1 MWSTRSGTSS
11 AKIVR
16 AAGPRSA
23 RGRAGEP
30 APHRL
35 RHLDRLAESHRAQ
48 LVEGFGG
55 IGLGR
60 KDEAAALGGARRR
73 VLEQARIVALHRA
86 EVAEQRRR
94 EGVAIGIAHEAGECR
109 KLLRRRGQ
117 RMGLLVGDHLQAM
130 LDGAQERVGAFEIV
144 AGIGID
150 PAAARELFE
159 RRERLAAA
167 QRRVTAAGDQLL
179 GLHEELDLA
188 DAAAAE
194 LDVVAFDRDF
204 AAAAIRLNLPLHLV
218 DVAEGHEIEIFAP
231 DEGRKLRKQ
240 TLPGGDVA
248 GAGTRLD
255 HGGAFPVLSAALV
268 IVEGRR
274 GRHRD
279 LRRSGVG
286 TQPQVD
292 AEDVALRRALLQQ
305 LDELAGQA
313 HEQHRRLDAVHQ
325 RRRVGIEQHDE
336 VDVARVV
343 ELARAHLAHGEHHI
357 AGADL
362 RTLGIGRREMT
373 GLLGPGQKMAD
384 RKGNGGVG
392 ERGERL
398 GDAHHAPHPADV
410 GERDEERRLRLH
422 LAQEAHR
429 IGLRHG
435 AGHFGGGAVE
445 AAGRTGRPDRN

>member
-1 MWSTRSGTSS
+1 MGGERIGKPRRGAEHARDESDEIGVLPQQREQP
-11 AKIVR
+11 R
-16 AAGPRSA
+16 AAVQIAEKAVEGDERGIGVLGARDVVDEERHELGEDRARRRPPQRPR
-23 RGRAGEP
+23 RAGEP
-30 APHRL
+30 SPHRL
-35 RHLDRLAESHRAQ
+35 RHLDRLAEPHRAQ
-48 LVEGFGG
+48 LVEGFGS

-94 EGVAIGIAHEAGECR
+94 EGVPIGVAHEAGER
-109 KLLRRRGQ
+109 RELLRGRGQ

-130 LDGAQERVGAFEIV
+130 LDGAQEHVRAFEIV
-144 AGIGID
+144 AGVGVD
-150 PAAARELFE
+150 PAPAREPFE
-159 RRERLAAA
+159 RCKRLAAA

-204 AAAAIRLNLPLHLV
+204 AAAAIGLNLPLHLV
-218 DVAEGHEIEIFAP
+218 DVAEGDEIEIFAP
-231 DEGRKLRKQ
+231 DEGRKLREQ
-240 TLPGGDVA
+240 SLAGGNIA

-279 LRRSGVG
+279 LRRRGIG

-292 AEDVALRRALLQQ
+292 AEDIALRRALLQE
-305 LDELAGQA
+305 LHELAGQA

-325 RRRVGIEQHDE
+325 RRRIGIEQHDE
-336 VDVARVV
+336 VDVARIV
-343 ELARAHLAHGEHHI
+343 ELARAHLAHGEHAHI
-357 AGADL
+357 RSRPQDARDRPARDDRSFRPRPEDG
-362 RTLGIGRREMT
+362 GR
-373 GLLGPGQKMAD
+373 QA
-384 RKGNGGVG
+384 
-392 ERGERL
+392 
-398 GDAHHAPHPADV
+398 
-410 GERDEERRLRLH
+410 
-422 LAQEAHR
+422 
-429 IGLRHG
+429 
-435 AGHFGGGAVE
+435 
-445 AAGRTGRPDRN
+445 